1 MFLKKKK
8 IVFNIPKKKFC
19 LFYDYLPRFDNLIK
33 SNYEKIN
40 FRDEINFI
48 VLACSLLFIF
58 QNKFNLKISYI
69 NAYILLVRPK
79 VVITFTDNDILFY
92 KLKENNQNIEFISF
106 QNGTRSIS
114 GDIFSIVDIKDKL
127 SCDKIFV
134 HNSYVADLYK
144 HYIKSETIISGSLMN
159 NFYTKKNKK
168 KIFDITFIS
177 QFDSKRNFN
186 FLNRDKLK
194 IEWDQYYSAE
204 KKILEI
210 LKKISIDKD
219 LVINICA
226 RFKERNIEEYDFYE
240 KILKKNFTF
249 SISNKKE
256 TQYDICDQSEL
267 VVFIDSTLGY
277 ENISRGNKT
286 VGLSIRGEIINDK
299 SFNFGWPKPMQSNG
313 PSWISYY
320 DHTLIHKIIKYNF
333 DIDSEK
339 WISENFE
346 YVSDLMKIKKNS
358 KLINGILN

>member
-8 IVFNIPKKKFC
+8 IVFNIPKKNFY

-40 FRDEINFI
+40 FRNEINFI
-48 VLACSLLFIF
+48 VLLFSLFFIF

-69 NAYILLVRPK
+69 NSYIFLVRPK
-79 VVITFTDNDILFY
+79 IVITFTDNDILFY
-92 KLKENNQNIEFISF
+92 KLKENNQNIKFISF

-114 GDIFSIVDIKDKL
+114 GDIFSIMDIKDKL

-134 HNSYVADLYK
+134 HNKYIADLYK
-144 HYIKSETIISGSLMN
+144 HYIESETIISGSLIN

-177 QFDSKRNFN
+177 QFDSRNNFN
-186 FLNRDKLK
+186 FLNRENLK
-194 IEWDQYYSAE
+194 IQWEQYYSAE

-210 LKKISIDKD
+210 LKKIS
-219 LVINICA
+219 LEMGLLINICA
-226 RFKERNIEEYDFYE
+226 RFKERNKEEYNFYE

-249 SISNKKE
+249 SISSKNE

-299 SFNFGWPKPMQSNG
+299 SFNFGWPKTMKPNG

-320 DHTLIHKIIKYNF
+320 DHMLIYKIIKYNF
-333 DIDSEK
+333 DIDNEK
-339 WISENFE
+339 WISENFD
-346 YVSDLMKIKKNS
+346 YVSDLMKIK
-358 KLINGILN
+358 INNQLTDGILN